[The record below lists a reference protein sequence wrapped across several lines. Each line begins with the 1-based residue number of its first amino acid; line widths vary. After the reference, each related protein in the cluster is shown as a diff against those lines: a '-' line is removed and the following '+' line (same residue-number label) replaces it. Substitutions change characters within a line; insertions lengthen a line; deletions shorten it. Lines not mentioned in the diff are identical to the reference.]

1 MVSATEELASKG
13 VFRRFLDAVE
23 WLGNLLPHP
32 VSLFAILCGLVLL
45 FSGLAGWLGVS
56 VEDVRPGAAEGA
68 RIQAVSLLNGDGLRR
83 VVTNLVT
90 NFTGFVPLG
99 TVLVALLGLTTR

>member
-45 FSGLAGWLGVS
+45 FSGG
-56 VEDVRPGAAEGA
+56 
-68 RIQAVSLLNGDGLRR
+68 QLLIEHGD
-83 VVTNLVT
+83 
-90 NFTGFVPLG
+90 
-99 TVLVALLGLTTR
+99 